1 MQQTEFKTKLKDGT
15 SILIR
20 QNDPCIKDCIVQG
33 FDELSAQSRYSRFF
47 TPLKTLSDAQLKN
60 LTDIDNIN
68 RVVVTALEIQEDEN
82 RCIGLARYFRLDEEP
97 DVAEFALTVI
107 DEFQKRGVGV
117 ILLKALIDR
126 ARENRIRVFRGSVL
140 SSNYHVIRMM
150 KSHKA
155 KFSVEGN
162 GSLRLDFEIE

>member
-1 MQQTEFKTKLKDGT
+1 MKQTEFITKLKDGT

-33 FDELSAQSRYSRFF
+33 FDELSAQSKYLRFF
-47 TPLKTLSDAQLKN
+47 IPLKTLSDAQLKN
-60 LTDIDNIN
+60 LSDIDNIN
-68 RVVVTALEIQEDEN
+68 SVVVTALEIQEDEN
-82 RCIGLARYFRLDEEP
+82 RCIGLARYSCLDEEP

-107 DEFQKRGVGV
+107 DEFQKRGVGT

-140 SSNYHVIRMM
+140 SSNYHVIRML

-155 KFSVEGN
+155 KFSNEGN
-162 GSLRLDFEIE
+162 GSLRFDFEID

>member
-33 FDELSAQSRYSRFF
+33 FDGLSATSRYSRFF
-47 TPLKTLSDAQLKN
+47 TPLKTLSCAQLKN

-107 DEFQKRGVGV
+107 DEFQKRGVGM
-117 ILLKALIDR
+117 ILLKALINC

-155 KFSVEGN
+155 KFSDEGN

>member
-1 MQQTEFKTKLKDGT
+1 M
-15 SILIR
+15 
-20 QNDPCIKDCIVQG
+20 
-33 FDELSAQSRYSRFF
+33 
-47 TPLKTLSDAQLKN
+47 
-60 LTDIDNIN
+60 
-68 RVVVTALEIQEDEN
+68 TALEIQEDKN

-107 DEFQKRGVGV
+107 DGFQKRGVGM

-140 SSNYHVIRMM
+140 SSNYQMIRML

-155 KFSVEGN
+155 KFSDEGN
-162 GSLRLDFEIE
+162 GTLCFDFEID

>member
-1 MQQTEFKTKLKDGT
+1 M
-15 SILIR
+15 
-20 QNDPCIKDCIVQG
+20 
-33 FDELSAQSRYSRFF
+33 
-47 TPLKTLSDAQLKN
+47 
-60 LTDIDNIN
+60 
-68 RVVVTALEIQEDEN
+68 TALEIQEDKN

-107 DEFQKRGVGV
+107 DEFQKRGVGM
-117 ILLKALIDR
+117 ILLKALINR

-155 KFSVEGN
+155 KFSDEGN